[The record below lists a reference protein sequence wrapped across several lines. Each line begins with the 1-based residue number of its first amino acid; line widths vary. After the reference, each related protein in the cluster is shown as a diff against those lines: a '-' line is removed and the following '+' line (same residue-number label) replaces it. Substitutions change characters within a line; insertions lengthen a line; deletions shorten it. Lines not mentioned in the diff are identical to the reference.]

1 MSQSIDSTLDH
12 IKTAFDYAQ
21 LNYFDYSLFYVS
33 EDTPSQVEQ
42 LPLGIYELLLSSFIY
57 RPIPPTIIENS
68 ERVEQHELAF
78 EIEILP
84 SPFPEDATLSDTEI
98 EHAQE
103 LRQKSVKL
111 SLNGDSS
118 TKALIQMMML
128 IKRSTLMKMPP

>member
-1 MSQSIDSTLDH
+1 M
-12 IKTAFDYAQ
+12 
-21 LNYFDYSLFYVS
+21 S